1 MQVTAALPITGA
13 DMTLPSFVITGSEAP
28 AILRAQFSLV
38 KAVQINFVEIHY
50 YSPRLHCNHSE
61 PLNG

>member
-38 KAVQINFVEIHY
+38 KAVQINFVE

>member
-1 MQVTAALPITGA
+1 
-13 DMTLPSFVITGSEAP
+13 MTLPSFVITGSEAP

-38 KAVQINFVEIHY
+38 KAVQINFVE